1 MTLSN
6 SVTRHY
12 ISAVFFQ
19 RIIASMLLLAMTL
32 VMAGVV
38 VHAHEHGHMEET
50 ARLVVSPV
58 GEHEDGAAECSLCK
72 VTKERVTMA
81 DTNVAFVV
89 GYSVV
94 PMSPLV
100 RNLISDRCPQERTG
114 RAPPRG

>member
-1 MTLSN
+1 MCTQYPVPS
-6 SVTRHY
+6 TY
-12 ISAVFFQ
+12 ICTMFFQ
-19 RIIASMLLLAMTL
+19 RFIASVLLLAMTL
-32 VMAGVV
+32 VMAGAV
-38 VHAHEHGHMEET
+38 VHAHEHGHEDET

-81 DTNVAFVV
+81 DANVAFVV
-89 GYSVV
+89 SYSVV